1 MEVETLKLVA
11 DISPWLSLVLLTV
24 FTVIWFRLRA
34 GTSYGLLNR
43 LYAIVIGGKEFHD
56 NAVTEFWNERKDIER
71 FNALFNTRAKS
82 LQEVNLFIKWI
93 EKNDLDLRKLTK
105 LNDLFDMEKRE
116 VKKGSYGPASAFFFI
131 IGLILFVPSAYL
143 VEIGMTNAA
152 LIKFNNESQ
161 WMWLSHNAAYS
172 TTYNPFRDR
181 AKDWR
186 LTAETCSQKPFD
198 TESLAAQA
206 KLKPGNI
213 TNICESFT
221 NARDI
226 QRIDEIINNQKSFVW
241 LALGLLLLCLYAL
254 NAALRLNAAKQ
265 AEAYLKKKLGDT
277 TAPDQA
283 VHSVDTDNEHE
294 PVPEPSDLTR

>member
-43 LYAIVIGGKEFHD
+43 LYAIVLGGKEFHD

-116 VKKGSYGPASAFFFI
+116 VKKGSYGPASAFFSSS
-131 IGLILFVPSAYL
+131 G
-143 VEIGMTNAA
+143 
-152 LIKFNNESQ
+152 
-161 WMWLSHNAAYS
+161 
-172 TTYNPFRDR
+172 
-181 AKDWR
+181 
-186 LTAETCSQKPFD
+186 
-198 TESLAAQA
+198 
-206 KLKPGNI
+206 
-213 TNICESFT
+213 
-221 NARDI
+221 
-226 QRIDEIINNQKSFVW
+226 
-241 LALGLLLLCLYAL
+241 
-254 NAALRLNAAKQ
+254 
-265 AEAYLKKKLGDT
+265 
-277 TAPDQA
+277 
-283 VHSVDTDNEHE
+283 
-294 PVPEPSDLTR
+294 